1 MNQEVIDY
9 FANKGRDVGK
19 LVKKRPHT
27 VTPMQVH
34 KACEQFFERI
44 KDGEQI
50 KDLLITPI
58 VYAMAKQLDAQE
70 YATQI
75 EKTNDLQITFEQ
87 KKAELQEA
95 IERNREEHIRILQKN
110 RIMFYVIESV
120 TVALFGIGAT
130 LLYLGIL

>member
-1 MNQEVIDY
+1 
-9 FANKGRDVGK
+9 
-19 LVKKRPHT
+19 
-27 VTPMQVH
+27 MQVH

-110 RIMFYVIESV
+110 RIMFYIIESV